1 MPWENQNDNISFSG
15 PLADLMGIIMTAYDQ
30 DSATD
35 TCMVSPGVYVTA
47 SAVVLRE
54 VLIESL
60 ESDTDAAQFVQ
71 HLSDAL
77 HEDDDG
83 TVRIATFE
91 MLDEIAEHISV
102 DALEGWVGSPEVRAA
117 INDLGTSAFPA

>member
-35 TCMVSPGVYVTA
+35 ACMVSPGVYVTA

-54 VLIESL
+54 MLIESL
-60 ESDTDAAQFVQ
+60 ESDTDAAEFVQ

-102 DALEGWVGSPEVRAA
+102 DALEGWVGSAEVRAA